1 MKLRIH
7 PILLLQSTDR
17 ISRDFN
23 LTHVGDI
30 LQRVDQGHT
39 LTYAA
44 NDLNISYRTL
54 WNELKEAEIKLNCK
68 LLVRIR
74 GHGSKVTA
82 NGHLLINTLE
92 KLAQLSTEMQGL
104 ADNISNQL
112 TNHTKI
118 ASKQFIFCCSSDPL
132 IEQICP
138 QFVEVE
144 LQTMGS
150 GNALTHLIEGKA
162 QIAGFHISDRQE
174 MNGVGEHIKRHGLE
188 IMPLMQ
194 RVQGLILVKGNP
206 LRITTVR
213 DLSRP
218 EVRFINRQKGA
229 GTRLLLD
236 RLLTKEGLKAKQIRG
251 YDQEEFTH
259 NAIATSILAGQT
271 DAGIGLQ
278 YVAKKF
284 NLDFIPLKIETFYL
298 AMKSELI
305 EHEKIL
311 AFIKNIRD
319 LSKKTLGYKI
329 YR

>member
-1 MKLRIH
+1 MKFLIQ
-7 PILLLQSTDR
+7 PTLVLQSTDR
-17 ISRDFN
+17 LSRDFD
-23 LTHVGDI
+23 LTHIGDI

-44 NDLNISYRTL
+44 DDLNISYRTL
-54 WNELKEAEIKLNCK
+54 WNELKEAEKKLNCK
-68 LLVRIR
+68 LLNRIR

-82 NGHLLINTLE
+82 NGYLLINTLE

-112 TNHTKI
+112 TIHTKI
-118 ASKQFIFCCSSDPL
+118 APKQFIFCCSSDPL

-138 QFVEVE
+138 QFVEIE

-174 MNGVGEHIKRHGLE
+174 MTGIGEHIKLHNLE
-188 IMPLMQ
+188 MMPLMQ
-194 RVQGLILVKGNP
+194 RVQGLILVKGNL

-213 DLSRP
+213 DLARP
-218 EVRFINRQKGA
+218 EVRFINRHKGSW
-229 GTRLLLD
+229 TRLLLD

-305 EHEKIL
+305 EHEEIL
-311 AFIKNIRD
+311 ALTKNIRNV
-319 LSKKTLGYKI
+319 SKKTPGYKI

>member
-1 MKLRIH
+1 MKLFIQTT
-7 PILLLQSTDR
+7 LLLRSTDR
-17 ISRDFN
+17 LSRDFD
-23 LTHVGDI
+23 LTHIGDI
-30 LQRVDQGHT
+30 LQRVAQGHT

-54 WNELKEAEIKLNCK
+54 WNELKEAEKKLNCK
-68 LLVRIR
+68 LLDRIR

-82 NGHLLINTLE
+82 NGQLLINSLE
-92 KLAQLSTEMQGL
+92 KLNQLSTQMQEL

-112 TNHTKI
+112 TIHKKI
-118 ASKQFIFCCSSDPL
+118 APTQFIFCCSSDPL

-174 MNGVGEHIKRHGLE
+174 MNGVGEHIKLHGLE
-188 IMPLMQ
+188 LMPLMQ
-194 RVQGLILVKGNP
+194 RVQGLIVGKGNP

-213 DLSRP
+213 DLARP

-284 NLDFIPLKIETFYL
+284 NLDFIPLKIEPFYL

-305 EHEKIL
+305 EHEKIIVL
-311 AFIKNIRD
+311 TKNIRN
-319 LSKKTLGYKI
+319 LSKKTPGYKI
-329 YR
+329 Y

>member
-1 MKLRIH
+1 MKLFIQ
-7 PILLLQSTDR
+7 PTLLLRSTDR
-17 ISRDFN
+17 LSRDFD
-23 LTHVGDI
+23 LTHIGDI
-30 LQRVDQGHT
+30 LQRVAQGHT

-54 WNELKEAEIKLNCK
+54 WNELKEAEKKLNCK
-68 LLVRIR
+68 LLDRIR

-82 NGHLLINTLE
+82 NGQLLINSLE
-92 KLAQLSTEMQGL
+92 KLNQLSTQMQEL
-104 ADNISNQL
+104 ADIISNQL
-112 TNHTKI
+112 TIHKKI
-118 ASKQFIFCCSSDPL
+118 APTQFIFCCSSDPL

-174 MNGVGEHIKRHGLE
+174 MNGVGEHIKLHGLE
-188 IMPLMQ
+188 LMPLMQ
-194 RVQGLILVKGNP
+194 RVQGLIVGKGNP

-213 DLSRP
+213 DLARP

-305 EHEKIL
+305 EHEKIIVL
-311 AFIKNIRD
+311 TKNIRN
-319 LSKKTLGYKI
+319 LSKKTPGYKI
-329 YR
+329 Y

>member
-1 MKLRIH
+1 MKLFIQ
-7 PILLLQSTDR
+7 PTLLLRSTDR
-17 ISRDFN
+17 LSRDFD
-23 LTHVGDI
+23 LTHIGDI
-30 LQRVDQGHT
+30 LQRVAQGHT

-54 WNELKEAEIKLNCK
+54 WNELKEAEKKLNCK
-68 LLVRIR
+68 LLDRIR

-82 NGHLLINTLE
+82 NGQLLINSLE
-92 KLAQLSTEMQGL
+92 KLNQLSTQMQEL

-112 TNHTKI
+112 TIHKKI
-118 ASKQFIFCCSSDPL
+118 APTQFIFCCSSDPL

-138 QFVEVE
+138 QFVEIE

-150 GNALTHLIEGKA
+150 SNALTHLIEGKA

-174 MNGVGEHIKRHGLE
+174 MTGIGEHIKLHNLE
-188 IMPLMQ
+188 MMPLMQ

-213 DLSRP
+213 DLARP

-305 EHEKIL
+305 EHEKIIVL
-311 AFIKNIRD
+311 TKNIRN
-319 LSKKTLGYKI
+319 LSKKTPGYKI
-329 YR
+329 Y

>member
-1 MKLRIH
+1 MKLFIQ
-7 PILLLQSTDR
+7 PTLLLRSTDR
-17 ISRDFN
+17 LSRDFD
-23 LTHVGDI
+23 LTHIGDI
-30 LQRVDQGHT
+30 LQRVAQGHT

-54 WNELKEAEIKLNCK
+54 WNELKEAEKKLNCN
-68 LLVRIR
+68 LLDRIR

-82 NGHLLINTLE
+82 NGQLLINSLE
-92 KLAQLSTEMQGL
+92 KLNQLSTQMQEL

-112 TNHTKI
+112 TIHKKI
-118 ASKQFIFCCSSDPL
+118 APTQFIFCCSSDPL

-174 MNGVGEHIKRHGLE
+174 MNGVGEHIKLHGLE
-188 IMPLMQ
+188 LMPLMQ
-194 RVQGLILVKGNP
+194 RVQGLIVGKGNP

-213 DLSRP
+213 DLARP

-284 NLDFIPLKIETFYL
+284 NLDFIPLKIEPFYL

-305 EHEKIL
+305 EHEKIIVL
-311 AFIKNIRD
+311 TKNIRN
-319 LSKKTLGYKI
+319 LSKKTPGYKI
-329 YR
+329 Y